1 MAAAAGQRPPMARS
15 MSSPRR
21 LHDQCRRAR
30 WAAHVDVR
38 DRIRASGWLVP
49 GQADWGQAGNA
60 RQESTG
66 AGLRWRLTL
75 QRRWDR
81 KLDEVVAL
89 AGACQGVSAAGD
101 DLPGDGAAL
110 PSFRLYCRAAAAY
123 EDLAVIADAID
134 RADAGTYGR
143 CGRCKRPMADQVLAD
158 DPLRQYC
165 APCTLRQ
172 PTRSR

>member
-1 MAAAAGQRPPMARS
+1 M
-15 MSSPRR
+15 
-21 LHDQCRRAR
+21 
-30 WAAHVDVR
+30 DVTG
-38 DRIRASGWLVP
+38 RIRANGTLVP
-49 GQADWGQAGNA
+49 PQANWGRAGNA
-60 RQESTG
+60 GQARTP

-75 QRRWDR
+75 QRRWER
-81 KLDEVVAL
+81 KLEEVVAL

-123 EDLAVIADAID
+123 EDLAAVADAIH
-134 RADAGTYGR
+134 RADAGTYGL

-165 APCTLRQ
+165 APCALRQ
-172 PTRSR
+172 PIRSS